1 MLARSTMI
9 NATMIVAASFGLAAA
24 RVQFEDGLMWF
35 APPVASSCALAENN
49 PDLARVSARDLR
61 DLLDNNSVAL
71 VDARAPDKYD
81 EGHIPFA
88 INLPADTA
96 AETLQV
102 QSLPIDK
109 DQLVVTYCD
118 GGSCAVS
125 EYLGTMLR
133 DEAGCREVH
142 ILEGGFLAWSEAN
155 FPVEATPP

>member
-1 MLARSTMI
+1 MI
-9 NATMIVAASFGLAAA
+9 NAAMLVAVAFGLAAA
-24 RVQFEDGLMWF
+24 RVQLDEALLWI
-35 APPVASSCALAENN
+35 APPSTSSCELAADN
-49 PDLARVSARDLR
+49 PDLARVSPEALR
-61 DLLDNNSVAL
+61 ALLQDNSVAL
-71 VDARAPDKYD
+71 VDARSTDKFD
-81 EGHIPFA
+81 AAHIPSA

-109 DQLVVTYCD
+109 ERLVVTYCD

-142 ILEGGFLAWSEAN
+142 VLEGGFLAWSEAD
-155 FPVEATPP
+155 FPVEATTR